1 MKFSHYYYYF
11 SSLFLLGKKAKMI
24 VKMAPM
30 KSGVWVS
37 NLLVV
42 LEMSLNAV
50 TALAFQYNGN
60 VTWNKV
66 NSLLHSYV
74 LN

>member
-1 MKFSHYYYYF
+1 
-11 SSLFLLGKKAKMI
+11 MI

-50 TALAFQYNGN
+50 TALVFQYNGN

-74 LN
+74 LNYISFFFNSIRFG